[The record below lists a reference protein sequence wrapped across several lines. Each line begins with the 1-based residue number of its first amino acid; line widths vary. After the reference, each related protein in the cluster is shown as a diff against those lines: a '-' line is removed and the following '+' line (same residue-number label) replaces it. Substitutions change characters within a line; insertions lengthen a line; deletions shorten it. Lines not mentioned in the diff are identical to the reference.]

1 MRKVSNLSP
10 IYFDHVSS
18 TPVHPEVLK
27 TLQEFY
33 PIHYSNAEALHDGGK
48 VIGSMVEASREQ
60 VAKLLKVNPEWVTFT
75 SGATEANN
83 AIIKGIALANAHR
96 GKHLITTSVEHSSV
110 LDSYKQLETDFGFEV
125 TYLPVNAEG
134 RISADDLRNAL
145 RADTTLVSIMHVNNE
160 IGTIM
165 PVEACAQV
173 VRAHSKAYYHTDEV
187 QAIGKVPFD
196 LSLVDAASLSAH
208 KINGVKGSGVMIL
221 KPGVNILSLI
231 SGGQQENGR
240 RGGTANAIHNLL
252 FGKTLRLALEDQQ
265 EHIAKVTALNL
276 RLRKHLSGMSNV
288 VINSPATD
296 VSPFILNFSV
306 LNLTSEV
313 LLNWFNAQG
322 IYLSAQSTCNSKQ
335 HHPSITLSAMG
346 VDAKRLK
353 GALRVGLSVQ
363 NTAEE
368 IDRLVS
374 VLQEGVAKYGRP

>member
-1 MRKVSNLSP
+1 MSNP
-10 IYFDHVSS
+10 NVIYFDHVSS

-33 PIHYSNAEALHDGGK
+33 PLHYSNAEAIHDGGK
-48 VIGSMVEASREQ
+48 VIGAMVEASREQ
-60 VAKLLKVNPEWVTFT
+60 VAKLLKVKPEWVTFT

-83 AIIKGIALANAHR
+83 AIIKGIAFANAER
-96 GKHLITTSVEHSSV
+96 GKHLITTAVEHSSV
-110 LDSYKQLETDFGFEV
+110 LDTYKQLETDFGFEV
-125 TYLPVNAEG
+125 TYLAVDGEG
-134 RISADDLRNAL
+134 RISPDDLQRAL
-145 RADTTLVSIMHVNNE
+145 RQDTILVSIMHVNNE

-165 PVEACAQV
+165 PVEACAKV
-173 VRAHSKAYYHTDEV
+173 VREHSKAYFHTDEV

-208 KINGVKGSGVMIL
+208 KINGVKGSGVMII
-221 KPGVNILSLI
+221 KPNVRILSLI

-252 FGKTLRLALEDQQ
+252 FGKTLRLALEDQDQ
-265 EHIAKVTALNL
+265 HIATVEQLNAHL
-276 RLRKHLSGMSNV
+276 RHQLNAMDHV
-288 VINSPATD
+288 VINSPDTN

-313 LLNWFNAQG
+313 LLNWFNAHG

-346 VDAKRLK
+346 VEARRLN
-353 GALRVGLSVQ
+353 GALRVGLSAL
-363 NTAEE
+363 NTVEE
-368 IDRLVS
+368 VNRLVA
-374 VLQEGVAKYGRP
+374 VLKEGVAKYGRP

>member
-1 MRKVSNLSP
+1 MSNLNP

-33 PIHYSNAEALHDGGK
+33 PIHYANAEALHDGGK
-48 VIGSMVEASREQ
+48 VIGTMVEASRGQ
-60 VAKLLKVNPEWVTFT
+60 VAKLLKVEPEWVTFT

-83 AIIKGIALANAHR
+83 AIIKGIAFANAQR
-96 GKHLITTSVEHSSV
+96 GKHMITTSVEHSSV
-110 LDSYKQLETDFGFEV
+110 LDTYKQLEEDFGFDV
-125 TYLPVNAEG
+125 TYLPVDGDG
-134 RISADDLRNAL
+134 RIRPEDLKQAL
-145 RADTTLVSIMHVNNE
+145 RPDTILVSIMHVNNE
-160 IGTIM
+160 IGTVM
-165 PVEACAQV
+165 PVETCAKII
-173 VRAHSKAYYHTDEV
+173 RDYSKAYFHTDEV

-196 LSLVDAASLSAH
+196 LSYVDAASLSAH

-221 KPGVNILSLI
+221 KPGVKILSLI

-252 FGKTLRLALEDQQ
+252 FGKTLRLALDDQQ
-265 EHIAKVTALNL
+265 DHIASVTALNQ
-276 RLRKHLSGMSNV
+276 RLRQHLREMPNV
-288 VINSPATD
+288 VINSPESE

-313 LLNWFNAQG
+313 LLNWFNAHG

-335 HHPSITLSAMG
+335 HHPSITLSAMK
-346 VDAKRLK
+346 VSSKRLN
-353 GALRVGLSVQ
+353 GALRVGLSAL
-363 NTAEE
+363 NTSDE
-368 IDRLVS
+368 IDRLVA

>member
-1 MRKVSNLSP
+1 MSNPNS

-27 TLQEFY
+27 TLQDFY
-33 PIHYSNAEALHDGGK
+33 PIHYSNAEAIHDGGK
-48 VIGSMVEASREQ
+48 AIAKMVEASRDQ
-60 VAKLLKVNPEWVTFT
+60 VAKLLKVKPEWVTFT

-83 AIIKGIALANAHR
+83 AIIKGIALANADR
-96 GKHLITTSVEHSSV
+96 GRHVITTSVEHSSV
-110 LDSYKQLETDFGFEV
+110 LDSYKQLETEFGFDV
-125 TYLPVNAEG
+125 TYLPVDVDG
-134 RISADDLRNAL
+134 RISPMELKAAL
-145 RADTTLVSIMHVNNE
+145 RPDTTLVSIMHVNNE

-165 PVEACAQV
+165 PVEACAKV
-173 VRAHSKAYYHTDEV
+173 VRDHSKAYFHTDEV

-196 LSLVDAASLSAH
+196 LSFVDAASLSAH
-208 KINGVKGSGVMIL
+208 KINGVKGSGVMII
-221 KPGVNILSLI
+221 KPKVRILSLI

-252 FGKTLRLALEDQQ
+252 FGKTLRLALEDQDN
-265 EHIAKVTALNL
+265 HIASVSSLNVYL
-276 RLRKHLSGMSNV
+276 RNRLSTMEQV
-288 VINSPATD
+288 VINSPEHE

-346 VDAKRLK
+346 VEPRRLR
-353 GALRVGLSVQ
+353 GALRVGLSAS
-363 NTAEE
+363 NTLEE
-368 IDRLVS
+368 VDHLVK
-374 VLQEGVAKYGRP
+374 VLEEGVAKYGRP